1 MEVTAVSAVALL
13 VVPVTFVVIVYAA
26 VAVASLFLTG
36 ARRAHELRVMDG
48 LAGLA
53 RVVRPRLVVR
63 SRGRSERDGRV
74 TGT

>member
-1 MEVTAVSAVALL
+1 MEVVAVRAVAFL
-13 VVPVTFVVIVYAA
+13 VVPVTVVVFVYAV

-36 ARRAHELRVMDG
+36 ARRAHALEVMDG

-63 SRGRSERDGRV
+63 SRGRGDRDGRV
-74 TGT
+74 TRS